1 MSVDR
6 ILVPIDGSEASFR
19 AVDFANTLADA
30 SLAKVE
36 VVTVLDLGQL
46 DVYDGF
52 YMNQDQLDTWQEQLK
67 TDILEQAKQRSS
79 GALEL
84 PELTLL
90 RGSVVP
96 AILAHAREV
105 GAGLIVVGRTGKGA
119 VDRIF
124 NGSVSLSLSRNAPVP
139 VTMVP

>member
-6 ILVPIDGSEASFR
+6 ILVPVDGSEASFR
-19 AVDFANTLADA
+19 AVEFANTLADA

-52 YMNQDQLDTWQEQLK
+52 YMNQEQLETWQEHVRN
-67 TDILEQAKQRSS
+67 DILEQAKQRSE

-84 PELTLL
+84 PALTLL

-105 GAGLIVVGRTGKGA
+105 GADLIVVGRTGRGS
-119 VDRIF
+119 VDRLF
-124 NGSVSLSLSRNAPVP
+124 NGSVSLSLSRNASIPVA
-139 VTMVP
+139 MVP